1 LKNLKI
7 KTVID
12 LTQGQW
18 IPFYITVI
26 VLTTAIFIRYLLMAG
41 LFYYLFNIRYA
52 AKFAPNRIDTRVSKK
67 GQIKS
72 EILYA
77 LIASLLFGILGTWIL
92 HAWQLGKT
100 AIYHEVSHY
109 HWSWMIGSVLV
120 LLVLHET
127 YYYWLHRWMHLPSV
141 YRRFHRAHHES
152 LVTTAWTS
160 FSFHPIESLL
170 QALPI
175 VLMIYF
181 IPMHLISLV
190 VFLIIMT
197 VTSVINHLNS
207 EIYPA
212 GTHRHWFGRW
222 WIGATHHALHHS
234 QFKYN
239 FGLYFTF
246 WDHWMCTESPD
257 FNTLFEEK
265 SKHDH

>member
-1 LKNLKI
+1 
-7 KTVID
+7 
-12 LTQGQW
+12 
-18 IPFYITVI
+18 
-26 VLTTAIFIRYLLMAG
+26 
-41 LFYYLFNIRYA
+41 
-52 AKFAPNRIDTRVSKK
+52 
-67 GQIKS
+67 
-72 EILYA
+72 
-77 LIASLLFGILGTWIL
+77 
-92 HAWQLGKT
+92 
-100 AIYHEVSHY
+100 
-109 HWSWMIGSVLV
+109 
-120 LLVLHET
+120 
-127 YYYWLHRWMHLPSV
+127 
-141 YRRFHRAHHES
+141 
-152 LVTTAWTS
+152 
-160 FSFHPIESLL
+160 
-170 QALPI
+170 
-175 VLMIYF
+175 MIYF